1 MFGKL
6 FAKSRGAKLGDA
18 VQKLDDRL
26 RSTRGE
32 IESVKEKV
40 QSIKSKLGTA
50 SEKSSH
56 ILQQTEELRGENRLL
71 AREVESLKML
81 CGRMAVDKFAGKPP
95 GTPFKAVEFKVFSQW
110 GEDGILQ
117 HLIHH
122 LPITRTEFVE
132 FGVEDYREASTRFLL
147 MNDNWRG
154 LVMDGSEAH
163 IQSIQGA
170 YNHWCHDL
178 TARCA
183 FISPEN
189 INQLL
194 EDAGFTGDIGI
205 YSVDVDGMDYWI
217 WKATTVVS
225 PIIVICEY
233 NGVFGS
239 DIAVTVPPDAGFM
252 RSKAHYSNL
261 FYGASLSALEHLGRE
276 KGYSLVGSNTAG
288 NNAFFIRQ
296 DMLGAFPA
304 RTAKEVFV
312 EARYREGRDP
322 EGRLTL
328 ASPKERRE
336 TVKDLVVYNV
346 RTGATQRLSE
356 AWAEAAS

>member
-1 MFGKL
+1 
-6 FAKSRGAKLGDA
+6 
-18 VQKLDDRL
+18 
-26 RSTRGE
+26 
-32 IESVKEKV
+32 
-40 QSIKSKLGTA
+40 
-50 SEKSSH
+50 
-56 ILQQTEELRGENRLL
+56 
-71 AREVESLKML
+71 
-81 CGRMAVDKFAGKPP
+81 
-95 GTPFKAVEFKVFSQW
+95 
-110 GEDGILQ
+110 
-117 HLIHH
+117 
-122 LPITRTEFVE
+122 
-132 FGVEDYREASTRFLL
+132 
-147 MNDNWRG
+147 
-154 LVMDGSEAH
+154 
-163 IQSIQGA
+163 
-170 YNHWCHDL
+170 
-178 TARCA
+178 
-183 FISPEN
+183 
-189 INQLL
+189 
-194 EDAGFTGDIGI
+194 
-205 YSVDVDGMDYWI
+205 MDYWI
-217 WKATTVVS
+217 WKATTAVS

-276 KGYSLVGSNTAG
+276 KGYSLVGVNSAG

-346 RTGATQRLSE
+346 RTGSRQVLSE